1 MATKKKAAPEST
13 GTSVTFLLDRSG
25 SMNAI
30 KASTIEAFNA
40 YLKGLKE
47 EPLGM
52 SFSLVQ
58 FDSGGL
64 EKVCVRV
71 PVATAPELTDAT
83 YQPRGGTP
91 LIDAAYKTIRAVEKS
106 LPDSNPKVVI
116 CIQTDGEE
124 NESREYSWETL
135 RALIAEKTKL
145 GWQFNFMGAG
155 IDAYNQGAKMGISRG
170 QTMSYDSNDMV
181 ATSAAFTASAA
192 NTRSFLSGQSRDTSY
207 STSQKMAAGD
217 KFDAGAHISPA
228 APVSPRPTR
237 RQPAAADFSLED
249 ETFSL

>member
-155 IDAYNQGAKMGISRG
+155 IGAVERKPRDKPFR
-170 QTMSYDSNDMV
+170 YRV
-181 ATSAAFTASAA
+181 ATNAAFTASAA

-207 STSQKMAAGD
+207 STGQKMAAGD